1 MTALSQAIR
10 GKRWRQARLLIEA
23 GSDIN
28 RRCRTDKRTPLMELC
43 FLDDEDKAFGLAKML
58 LENGAELGL
67 QDTQGLNA
75 LSYACILKRKK
86 LVTLFLRF
94 VDYNLNAVD
103 RDANTALFHAITVGD
118 LPIVKMLVKK
128 LKYYDLSVDTQNHKG
143 ETPLI
148 HALKIGNIKA
158 ADLLIQEGKA
168 SLEICDFEEFKSA
181 AQWKE
186 ELQPKEKQIVSAFYK
201 VETKQKKEEKPARKL
216 RKIVSANP
224 MNVCSLPQINDSK
237 KTNKGRPFTAPGIIQ
252 VSEFFT
258 PCTPVQEEL
267 LQLYSIYNQQTT
279 SSYRKGYKFTP
290 RAVNKLPPLEEE
302 VEDEG
307 NVEETSS
314 EHGKTKMNFAQVNE
328 LNTKIKGLQKAIK
341 SRKSTSSPANSEGSA
356 KAGRKKIISL
366 PRKGE
371 IKESVI
377 SQTSFVE

>member
-1 MTALSQAIR
+1 
-10 GKRWRQARLLIEA
+10 
-23 GSDIN
+23 
-28 RRCRTDKRTPLMELC
+28 
-43 FLDDEDKAFGLAKML
+43 
-58 LENGAELGL
+58 
-67 QDTQGLNA
+67 
-75 LSYACILKRKK
+75 
-86 LVTLFLRF
+86 
-94 VDYNLNAVD
+94 
-103 RDANTALFHAITVGD
+103 
-118 LPIVKMLVKK
+118 MLVKK

-186 ELQPKEKQIVSAFYK
+186 ELQPKEKRIVSGFYR
-201 VETKQKKEEKPARKL
+201 VENKQKEEEKPARKL
-216 RKIVSANP
+216 RKIVSAKP
-224 MNVCSLPQINDSK
+224 TNVCSLPQINESK

-267 LQLYSIYNQQTT
+267 LQLYAIYNQQTT

-302 VEDEG
+302 FEDEG
-307 NVEETSS
+307 NLEETSS
-314 EHGKTKMNFAQVNE
+314 EQGKTKMNFAQVNE

>member
-118 LPIVKMLVKK
+118 LPIAKMLVKK

-186 ELQPKEKQIVSAFYK
+186 ELQPKEKRIVSAFYK

-224 MNVCSLPQINDSK
+224 MNVCSLPQINDGK

-314 EHGKTKMNFAQVNE
+314 EQGKTKMNFAQVNE

>member
-10 GKRWRQARLLIEA
+10 NKRWRQARLLIEA

-28 RRCRTDKRTPLMELC
+28 RRCRNDKRTSLMELC

-58 LENGAELGL
+58 LENGAELGF
-67 QDTQGLNA
+67 QDSQGLNA

-128 LKYYDLSVDTQNHKG
+128 LKYYGLSVDTQNHKG

-148 HALKIGNIKA
+148 HALKIGNIKV

-168 SLEICDFEEFKSA
+168 SLEICDFKEFKSA

-186 ELQPKEKQIVSAFYK
+186 ELQPKQKRIVSTFYK
-201 VETKQKKEEKPARKL
+201 LENLPKKEEKPVRKL
-216 RKIVSANP
+216 RKTVSAKP
-224 MNVCSLPQINDSK
+224 TTVCSLPQINDSK
-237 KTNKGRPFTAPGIIQ
+237 KTNKGRPFTAPGMIQ

-258 PCTPVQEEL
+258 PCTPIQEEL
-267 LQLYSIYNQQTT
+267 LQLYAIYNQQTT

-290 RAVNKLPPLEEE
+290 RAANKLPPLEEE
-302 VEDEG
+302 VEAEG
-307 NVEETSS
+307 SVEETSS
-314 EHGKTKMNFAQVNE
+314 EQGRAKMNLAQANE
-328 LNTKIKGLQKAIK
+328 LNAKIKGLQKAIK

-356 KAGRKKIISL
+356 KAGRKKVISL
-366 PRKGE
+366 LRKGE
-371 IKESVI
+371 IKDSVI